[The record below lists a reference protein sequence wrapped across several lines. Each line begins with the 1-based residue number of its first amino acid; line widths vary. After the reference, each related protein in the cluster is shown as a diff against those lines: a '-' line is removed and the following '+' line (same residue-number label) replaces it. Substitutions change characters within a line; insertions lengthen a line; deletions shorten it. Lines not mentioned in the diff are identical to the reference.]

1 MTAPTPVELRR
12 GVLAVSVLHD
22 LDLLPGA
29 DGIVLTGVPQVAISW
44 WECRRALAGARAETE
59 LGRDRLAH
67 WLLIRRWLADRPL
80 DDLAERARPVGTPVE
95 HVSHPG
101 LDWIRARVLGDSLDL
116 GLGFVGLD
124 PDRPDDVVIVPQ
136 GALVAA
142 GLDGAAD
149 TWWAGALD
157 YLEDMGTMAAARFT
171 RNPQSPLKPM
181 GDCDVVTLLAS
192 RMLRGAL
199 CAAAGGMR
207 PVAVPMRTR
216 GWLDLSRI
224 DPAFAMAA
232 AAATKPEDRGFD
244 RPLLVTA
251 EEVVMVGSGGKPA
264 EIVLR
269 DPAPD
274 TPWVRDMLYR

>member
-1 MTAPTPVELRR
+1 MTAPTPLELRV

-22 LDLLPGA
+22 LDLLPGD
-29 DGIVLTGVPQVAISW
+29 DGVVLTGVQDVDVSW
-44 WECRRALAGARAETE
+44 WECRRALAGALARTE
-59 LGRDRLAH
+59 LGRERLAR

-80 DDLAERARPVGTPVE
+80 DELAERARPVGTPVE
-95 HVSHPG
+95 HVDHPG

-124 PDRPDDVVIVPQ
+124 PARPDDVVIVPQ

-142 GLDGAAD
+142 GLSTVAD
-149 TWWAGALD
+149 AWWAGALD
-157 YLEDMGTMAAARFT
+157 YLEDMGTMAAARYART
-171 RNPQSPLKPM
+171 PEAPLKPM

-207 PVAVPMRTR
+207 PVAVPMRSR

-224 DPAFAMAA
+224 DPAFSTAA
-232 AAATKPEDRGFD
+232 AAATAPAERGFD

-274 TPWVRDMLYR
+274 TPWVRDVLYR